1 MKLKKRMAVL
11 LLAAWMIFAANSIV
25 YAHDVPDLT
34 REGSVTVSMTYGGRP
49 VSGGTLT
56 MYRAGD
62 VAENDGDYSFPL
74 SAAFAGSR
82 VSLEN
87 IQSDWLA
94 EQLADYAEENA
105 VSGVTANIGDTG
117 KAVFR
122 NVTPGLYLLVQSKAA
137 QGYLAADPFLVS
149 VPMMENGVYIYDVDA
164 SPKTE
169 LERTAATPT
178 PTKPNSPKLPQTGQL
193 NWPIPVFVL
202 LGLSLYVVGWRL
214 RAGCRWDGYEK

>member
-1 MKLKKRMAVL
+1 MKLKKRITVL
-11 LLAAWMIFAANSIV
+11 LLAALMTFAANSIV

-62 VAENDGDYSFPL
+62 VAENDGDYSFSL
-74 SAAFAGSR
+74 SAAFAGSQA
-82 VSLEN
+82 SLEN
-87 IQSDWLA
+87 IQSDRLA
-94 EQLADYAEENA
+94 EQLADYARENS
-105 VSGVTANIGDTG
+105 VSGVTANIGSTG

-122 NVTPGLYLLVQSKAA
+122 NVTPGLYLLVQQSAA
-137 QGYLAADPFLVS
+137 EGYLAADPFLVS
-149 VPMMENGVYIYDVDA
+149 VPMTENGTYIYDVDA

-169 LERTAATPT
+169 LEKAPVTPT
-178 PTKPNSPKLPQTGQL
+178 PEKPNPPKLPQTGQL

-202 LGLSLYVVGWRL
+202 LGLSLYVIGWRL
-214 RAGCRWDGYEK
+214 RTGGRCDDHE